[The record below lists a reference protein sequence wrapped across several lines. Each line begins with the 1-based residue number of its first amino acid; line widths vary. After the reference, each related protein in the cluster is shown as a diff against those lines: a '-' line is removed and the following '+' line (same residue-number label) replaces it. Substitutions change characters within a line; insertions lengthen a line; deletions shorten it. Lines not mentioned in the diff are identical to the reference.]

1 MKAPDPWCATGRQQ
15 PAISDDR
22 QLRLAWRALVDAQ
35 LAMLSRASQAIP
47 AELRL
52 AAKRPGRPRRQRRR
66 AEYVGY
72 ASSSAAM
79 PSSAGRAW
87 I

>member
-1 MKAPDPWCATGRQQ
+1 MCHRWQP

-35 LAMLSRASQAIP
+35 LAMLSRASR
-47 AELRL
+47 ELRL
-52 AAKRPGRPRRQRRR
+52 MAKRPAAASPTSEG
-66 AEYVGY
+66 EYVGY
-72 ASSSAAM
+72 ASSNAAM
-79 PSSAGRAW
+79 PSSAGRGPW

>member
-1 MKAPDPWCATGRQQ
+1 MKAPDPWCATGRQP

-52 AAKRPGRPRRQRRR
+52 MAKRPGWQRR
-66 AEYVGY
+66 
-72 ASSSAAM
+72 SSGTTASAA
-79 PSSAGRAW
+79 PFARITW
-87 I
+87 NR

>member
-1 MKAPDPWCATGRQQ
+1 MKAPDPWCATGWQP

-52 AAKRPGRPRRQRRR
+52 AARRPHWRSRLRRR
-66 AEYVGY
+66 AESEGY
-72 ASSSAAM
+72 ASSKAAM

>member
-1 MKAPDPWCATGRQQ
+1 MKAPDPWCATGRQS

-35 LAMLSRASQAIP
+35 MAMLSRASQAIP

-52 AAKRPGRPRRQRRR
+52 MAKRPGLQRRQSRT
-66 AEYVGY
+66 AAYVGY
-72 ASSSAAM
+72 ASSNAAM

>member
-52 AAKRPGRPRRQRRR
+52 MAKRPGLQRRQSRT
-66 AEYVGY
+66 AAYVGY

-87 I
+87 R